1 MGVHFLDETNSVAR
15 LSLLQHCRIPTRML
29 DFMVDPLEAAF
40 FAVESLDDVERR
52 LFEVAVPKEAHFVTA
67 VEVSSFAIGSMTQ
80 GELRVWEPRL
90 AVSPHLAAQRGVFA
104 VGRLPSRSRSRH
116 AFTQRLQRERLITR
130 SAVVSVASIPL
141 YFVSPPVARI
151 DG

>member
-15 LSLLQHCRIPTRML
+15 LSLLQHFGILTRMF
-29 DFMVDPLEAAF
+29 DFTLNPLEAAF
-40 FAVESLDDVERR
+40 FAVESLDDIEGR
-52 LFEVAVPKEAHFVTA
+52 LFEVDVPKETGFVTA
-67 VEVSSFAIGSMTQ
+67 VEVSSFEIGSMTQ

-116 AFTQRLQRERLITR
+116 VFNQ
-130 SAVVSVASIPL
+130 
-141 YFVSPPVARI
+141 
-151 DG
+151 